1 MDPRFRRIGLG
12 MYQRCTQVGVLDY
25 RTEVGCVGIKHRQSN
40 KLLRYLRPTGDY
52 EPEEIAALKDSP
64 RSLLFIALGL
74 LTLLCDGGCHDSL
87 SKLENG

>member
-1 MDPRFRRIGLG
+1 MD
-12 MYQRCTQVGVLDY
+12 C

-87 SKLENG
+87 PKLEVAR